1 VKKKLPTLL
10 LLCLGAAL
18 LCAGILAGQPREVM
32 TKAVRICM
40 ECVGLG

>member
-1 VKKKLPTLL
+1 MKDRLPGVL

-18 LCAGILAGQPREVM
+18 LVVGILTGQPGEVM
-32 TKAVRICM
+32 AKAVRICM